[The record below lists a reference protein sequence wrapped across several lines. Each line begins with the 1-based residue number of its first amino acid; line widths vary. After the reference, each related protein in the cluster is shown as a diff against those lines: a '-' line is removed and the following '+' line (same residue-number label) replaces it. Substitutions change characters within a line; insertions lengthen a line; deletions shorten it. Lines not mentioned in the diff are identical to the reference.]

1 MTGIEKTP
9 KTERAGIEREFKR
22 GALEL
27 AVLHLLRSGEA
38 YGYDIVTQIADRTE
52 GVLEVTNGTLY
63 PVLYRL
69 ERAALVKVRWET
81 QEQGVP
87 RKYYMLTPAGQKEL
101 TRLTGEWTSFA
112 KAMARLL
119 R

>member
-1 MTGIEKTP
+1 MSRGEREP
-9 KTERAGIEREFKR
+9 KNERAGIEREFKR

-38 YGYDIVTQIADRTE
+38 YGYDIITQIAERTE

-69 ERAALVKVRWET
+69 ERAGLVNVRWET
-81 QEQGVP
+81 QERGVP
-87 RKYYMLTPAGQKEL
+87 RKYYLLTTSGREEL
-101 TRLTGEWTSFA
+101 IRLSREW
-112 KAMARLL
+112 
-119 R
+119 